1 MRSLL
6 KRRLSMS
13 KVNPLRDKYLA
24 HAKKQKLSG
33 LSIRAYCEEN
43 NLVEHKL
50 SYYRSY
56 KLNSKPKKIKE
67 PAFAKVEITDKKIV
81 KQTNI
86 DPIWLAQLINQL
98 NISR

>member
-1 MRSLL
+1 
-6 KRRLSMS
+6 MS
-13 KVNPLRDKYLA
+13 KVNPLRDEYLS

-56 KLNSKPKKIKE
+56 KLNSKSKKIKG
-67 PAFAKVEITDKKIV
+67 PAFAKVKITEKKAV

-86 DPIWLAQLINQL
+86 DPAWLAQLINQL
-98 NISR
+98 NICK